1 MEIFERASRM
11 KLRFPTLVGDI
22 TTEQLWDLPLTGRAN
37 QPDLDK
43 TARAVNTALKSVTE
57 ESFVDIKPNPLKVQ
71 LELAL
76 EIVKHVIAA
85 KVAAAEAAKKA
96 METSQRKQK
105 LLAALAAKE
114 DIELTGKSRAE
125 LEAEIAA
132 MA

>member
-1 MEIFERASRM
+1 MEICERASRM